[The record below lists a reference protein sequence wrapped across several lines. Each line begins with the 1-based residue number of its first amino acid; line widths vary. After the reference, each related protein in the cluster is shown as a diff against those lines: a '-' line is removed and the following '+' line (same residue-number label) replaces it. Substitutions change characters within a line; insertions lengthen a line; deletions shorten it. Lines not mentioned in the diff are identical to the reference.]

1 MSFIK
6 NIKSLFI
13 AEEGSSETTVENI
26 LSTNV
31 GEATPTASPNPL
43 PNPAPKIIISNTS
56 AGEVNE
62 KFTQIL
68 LKALEDNNIAGFDYL
83 EFKQSLL
90 SLAKMSMDEPTR
102 FQAAFSMAQT
112 MGASSQKL
120 QETAAQYLNVLKNEQ
135 QKFQETLVTQR
146 ANLIGNRE
154 QQLNQLEQNIKSKLT
169 QIADLTKEIEQNKI
183 AMEALRKEIAE
194 SSVKVETAGNNFS
207 ASYQN
212 IVNQINT
219 DIKSMQL
226 YLK

>member
-13 AEEGSSETTVENI
+13 AEEGSPEQNAEGILAENAPEVKATV
-26 LSTNV
+26 
-31 GEATPTASPNPL
+31 SPIPL
-43 PNPAPKIIISNTS
+43 PNPAPRIIISNNS
-56 AGEVNE
+56 AGEVSE

-68 LKALEDNNIAGFDYL
+68 LKALEDNNIGGFDYL

-120 QETAAQYLNVLKNEQ
+120 QETATQYLGVLQREQ

-154 QQLNQLEQNIKSKLT
+154 QQLTQLEQNIKNKLA
-169 QIADLTKEIEQNKI
+169 QIDNLTKEIEQNKTT
-183 AMEALRKEIAE
+183 MEALRKEIAE
-194 SSVKVETAGNNFS
+194 SSVKVETAGNNFT
-207 ASYQN
+207 ASYEN

-219 DIKSMQL
+219 DLKSMQL